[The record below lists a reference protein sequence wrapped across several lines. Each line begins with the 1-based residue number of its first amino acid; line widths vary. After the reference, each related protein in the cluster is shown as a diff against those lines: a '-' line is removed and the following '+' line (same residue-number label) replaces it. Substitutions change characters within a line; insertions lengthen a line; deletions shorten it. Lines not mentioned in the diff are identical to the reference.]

1 MGMHRKLSDVE
12 EARLFSPGA
21 FLLMAFGVAL
31 FAHAAVRGLG
41 GQIQAAPMPFG
52 GPAKGRMVVFSV

>member
-1 MGMHRKLSDVE
+1 MSKRRGYSRPV
-12 EARLFSPGA
+12 P
-21 FLLMAFGVAL
+21 FLLMAIGVAL

-41 GQIQAAPMPFG
+41 GQIEPAPMPFG